1 MVFQGGL
8 VCSEKVGLTLSLRV
22 GRHGLLD
29 TEHASIIDQGVD
41 MVFEGGL
48 SCSFKGGLI
57 WSSKGI

>member
-41 MVFEGGL
+41 MVFEGDL
-48 SCSFKGGLI
+48 RWSFEGDLA
-57 WSSKGI
+57 